1 MIPKEEKKAGIIV
14 VKELFALVR
23 GTTSK
28 HQGDF
33 YWLNWLNET
42 KFSKKICKNSNFCR
56 IVMSFEKNNI
66 VPFNQYMKSDK
77 MSYII
82 HVDLESL
89 FKNK

>member
-42 KFSKKICKNSNFCR
+42 RFSKTS
-56 IVMSFEKNNI
+56 M
-66 VPFNQYMKSDK
+66 
-77 MSYII
+77 
-82 HVDLESL
+82 
-89 FKNK
+89 